1 MNFQQLKI
9 KKFRG
14 LSTHFVVFQELIAYL
29 QSAKNGKGTFMIL
42 FNFSKNAVI
51 FKTFYTY
58 QNTSVCLEI
67 PFCKNLYHIEI
78 SQLFCSTTQVTGF

>member
-42 FNFSKNAVI
+42 FNFSKMLLFSKHFTHIRILA
-51 FKTFYTY
+51 
-58 QNTSVCLEI
+58 SVQKDLSVKICI
-67 PFCKNLYHIEI
+67 I
-78 SQLFCSTTQVTGF
+78 